1 MTLGFFRYP
10 GRSSRRGVVEGFTF
24 EGFLLMGLCPFSVP
38 TCLFSS
44 KKLYLCRNIKL
55 YRHEKIYAKRK
66 RTKSRCRKRKTS
78 REVLGKFFY
87 DLAKIAFTGLVVGN
101 ALAIIIGEEKWLYGA
116 VIAIGILGTYLF
128 ARIGYNIIKS

>member
-1 MTLGFFRYP
+1 
-10 GRSSRRGVVEGFTF
+10 
-24 EGFLLMGLCPFSVP
+24 MGLCPFSVQ

-44 KKLYLCRNIKL
+44 KNFIFVETLNFTDMRRFTQSENGLNSVV
-55 YRHEKIYAKRK
+55 EKE
-66 RTKSRCRKRKTS
+66 KTS